1 MSLPACQ
8 ERILHGME
16 AALRT
21 REPRLASLFAIFT
34 RLTRDEE
41 IPRTEQLEPLPRL
54 SWHRLRRGHGV
65 RSRRRAGTTPGR
77 ARAAGPPGARPAAR
91 LRALLLIPVLLIVV
105 ASALLAGGLS
115 SARSCGELPVH
126 LAAAVPVKGQT
137 CAVAGAA
144 THGGHATG
152 QKQAGQSPALRP

>member
-16 AALRT
+16 TALRT
-21 REPRLASLFAIFT
+21 CEPRLASLFAIFT

-41 IPRTEQLEPLPRL
+41 IPRTEQLEPLPWL
-54 SWHRLRRGHGV
+54 SWHRLRRGQGG
-65 RSRRRAGTTPGR
+65 RSRRRAGSTPGR
-77 ARAAGPPGARPAAR
+77 AGAAGTRPAAR
-91 LRALLLIPVLLIVV
+91 LREMLLIPVLLIVV

-126 LAAAVPVKGQT
+126 LAVAVPVKGQT

-144 THGGHATG
+144 NHGGHATG